1 MANLLT
7 AISPEAYDLLS
18 EGKRIIV
25 EDSLT
30 QVGREDQN
38 PAAIKLETYWT
49 TETVNNQ
56 KTRQKIWDRLE
67 REDPSNWDP
76 LGPCQREDAQRE
88 ACVEIVEGEEISLDD
103 LAAETS
109 RVTNFSNSRLV

>member
-30 QVGREDQN
+30 QGGREDQN

-49 TETVNNQ
+49 IETVNKQ
-56 KTRQKIWDRLE
+56 ETRQKFGTD
-67 REDPSNWDP
+67 
-76 LGPCQREDAQRE
+76 
-88 ACVEIVEGEEISLDD
+88 
-103 LAAETS
+103 
-109 RVTNFSNSRLV
+109 